1 MIGDKHGLLV
11 IGTSQKLQCF
21 KNVRAFSAD
30 YSFSKNTWMT
40 NGIWSDWLCKW
51 DRERQKI
58 YFYLHHNSQFS
69 LKRKKQRIV
78 SNIAK
83 NAANEKI
90 QKATKQVNTIAK
102 QNNNNTKA

>member
-1 MIGDKHGLLV
+1 MLQPQPFLQFGFQKKCNRTFQIHLV
-11 IGTSQKLQCF
+11 LQ
-21 KNVRAFSAD
+21 
-30 YSFSKNTWMT
+30 
-40 NGIWSDWLCKW
+40 
-51 DRERQKI
+51 RERERERENL
-58 YFYLHHNSQFS
+58 FYLHHNSQFS
-69 LKRKKQRIV
+69 LKRKKHRIV

>member
-1 MIGDKHGLLV
+1 MIE
-11 IGTSQKLQCF
+11 
-21 KNVRAFSAD
+21 
-30 YSFSKNTWMT
+30 
-40 NGIWSDWLCKW
+40 
-51 DRERQKI
+51 RERKFI
-58 YFYLHHNSQFS
+58 LFASQFTIFF
-69 LKRKKQRIV
+69 KKKKKKKKKKQRIV